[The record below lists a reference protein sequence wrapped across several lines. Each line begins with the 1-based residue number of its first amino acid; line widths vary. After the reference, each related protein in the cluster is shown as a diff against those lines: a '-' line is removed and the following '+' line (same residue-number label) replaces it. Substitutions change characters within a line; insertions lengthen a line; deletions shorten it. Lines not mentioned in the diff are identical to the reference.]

1 MNPSVA
7 HRIAPVNVNLITAT
21 GESSPFIEQIDVEIC
36 LGNHSY
42 HHNVLVADI
51 SNEAILGMDF
61 LVSNN
66 CDVLLSQN
74 KLSVKGE
81 TIQCFHYASNAKS
94 CYRVA
99 IQETTEVPPNSEIFI
114 SGKPN
119 VFESGQVGLDK
130 DQNEKFRNLLIELV
144 IYSQKPQMIL
154 TFRTILRPVKNGV
167 NVLIKKS
174 RISVL

>member
-1 MNPSVA
+1 
-7 HRIAPVNVNLITAT
+7 
-21 GESSPFIEQIDVEIC
+21 
-36 LGNHSY
+36 
-42 HHNVLVADI
+42 VADI

-81 TIQCFHYASNAKS
+81 IIQCFHYASNAKY

-114 SGKPN
+114 SGKPRDPI
-119 VFESGQVGLDK
+119 FRSTVGLVEL
-130 DQNEKFRNLLIELV
+130 NEKLVEKNGLLVARSIVNPEMDNIPLRIINVNSEPCTLYKVQLLQHAIRLGKKIFNRMRLLITWLKQRAK
-144 IYSQKPQMIL
+144 IY
-154 TFRTILRPVKNGV
+154 
-167 NVLIKKS
+167 
-174 RISVL
+174 

>member
-1 MNPSVA
+1 MNPSLA
-7 HRIAPVNVNLITAT
+7 HKIALVNINLITAT
-21 GESSPFIEQIDVEIC
+21 GESSPFIGQIDVEIC

-81 TIQCFHYASNAKS
+81 IIQCFHYASNAKS

-99 IQETTEVPPNSEIFI
+99 IQETTEVPPNSENFI
-114 SGKPN
+114 SGKPI
-119 VFESGQVGLDK
+119 
-130 DQNEKFRNLLIELV
+130 FRSKLV
-144 IYSQKPQMIL
+144 WLNQM
-154 TFRTILRPVKNGV
+154 KNWW
-167 NVLIKKS
+167 K
-174 RISVL
+174 RMDYW

>member
-1 MNPSVA
+1 
-7 HRIAPVNVNLITAT
+7 
-21 GESSPFIEQIDVEIC
+21 
-36 LGNHSY
+36 
-42 HHNVLVADI
+42 VADI

-81 TIQCFHYASNAKS
+81 IIQCFHYASNAKY

-114 SGKPN
+114 SGKPRDPI
-119 VFESGQVGLDK
+119 FRSRVGLVEL
-130 DQNEKFRNLLIELV
+130 NENLVEKNGLLVARSIVNPEMDNIPLRIINVNSEPCILYKVQLLQHAIRLGKKIFNRMRLLITWLKQRAK
-144 IYSQKPQMIL
+144 IY
-154 TFRTILRPVKNGV
+154 
-167 NVLIKKS
+167 
-174 RISVL
+174 